1 MSLAKLTTIGF
12 ENYLKQNNSSLFLNA
27 VFPSSLDR
35 DNLINRILMRTGEF
49 EVIYSNPEFMQDA
62 VTSWSKSY
70 YRTFEKWANAY
81 FEDYKPLENYN
92 RTEIWDDKVDNT
104 NTTEAHSDI
113 GGTTVDK
120 VSAYDSESFVNKDM
134 SENNSS
140 NDSDGSSVLDGK
152 THHEGH
158 LYGNIGVTTSQQM
171 LESEYEVARFNVYEQ
186 IADLFIK
193 EFCICVY

>member
-1 MSLAKLTTIGF
+1 MSLAKITTLGF
-12 ENYLKQNNSSLFLNA
+12 EELLNHDNDSLFSGA
-27 VFPSSLDR
+27 IFPSSLDR
-35 DNLINRILMRTGEF
+35 DNLITRILLRTGEF
-49 EVIYSNPEFMQDA
+49 EVIYSNPTFMRDA
-62 VTSWSKSY
+62 ITSWSKSY

-104 NTTEAHSDI
+104 DTTEAHSGV
-113 GGTTVDK
+113 GGTTTGK
-120 VSAYDSESFVNKDM
+120 VSGYDDNNFVNRDQTI
-134 SENNSS
+134 SQNNSNS
-140 NDSDGSSVLDGK
+140 NGSSVLDGK

-171 LESEYEVARFNVYEQ
+171 LESEYEVARFNIYEQ

>member
-1 MSLAKLTTIGF
+1 MSLAKVTAIGF
-12 ENYLKQNNSSLFLNA
+12 ENYLKEHGSSLFADA

-35 DNLINRILMRTGEF
+35 DNLINRILMRTAEF
-49 EVIYSNPEFMQDA
+49 EVVYSNPEFMRDA

-70 YRTFEKWANAY
+70 LRTFDKWANAY

-104 NTTEAHSDI
+104 DTTEAHSGV
-113 GGTTVDK
+113 GGTTTDK
-120 VSAYDSESFVNKDM
+120 VSAYDSESFVNKDQTI
-134 SENNSS
+134 SQSNSNS
-140 NDSDGSSVLDGK
+140 NGSSVLDGK

>member
-1 MSLAKLTTIGF
+1 MSLATVTAIGF
-12 ENYLKQNNSSLFLNA
+12 EELLQHDGTSLFA
-27 VFPSSLDR
+27 GAIFPASLDR
-35 DNLINRILMRTGEF
+35 DTLINTMLIRSGDF
-49 EVIYSNPEFMQDA
+49 EVVYTNPYFMRDL
-62 VTSWSKSY
+62 VTTWSKSF

-104 NTTEAHSDI
+104 DTTEAHSGT
-113 GGTTVDK
+113 GGSTTEK
-120 VSAYDSESFVNKDM
+120 VSGYDSNDFVNKSM
-134 SENNSS
+134 SESGSKSDS
-140 NDSDGSSVLDGK
+140 NGSSILDGK

-171 LESEYEVARFNVYEQ
+171 LESEYEVAKFNIYEQ

>member
-1 MSLAKLTTIGF
+1 MSLAKITTLGF
-12 ENYLKQNNSSLFLNA
+12 EQYLNDNNDSLFSGCT
-27 VFPSSLDR
+27 FPSSLDR
-35 DNLINRILMRTGEF
+35 DNLITRIILRAGEF
-49 EVIYSNPEFMQDA
+49 EVLYSNPEFMRDA
-62 VTSWSKSY
+62 ITSWSKSY

-81 FEDYKPLENYN
+81 FEDYRPLENYN

-104 NTTEAHSDI
+104 DTTEAHSDT
-113 GGTTVDK
+113 GGTTTDK
-120 VSAYDSESFVNKDM
+120 VSAYDASDFVNKDQ
-134 SENNSS
+134 STSDSS
-140 NDSDGSSVLDGK
+140 TDSNGSSVLDGK

-171 LESEYEVARFNVYEQ
+171 LESEYEVARFNIYEQ